1 MIDDQLQQFS
11 SPHRYVWPAELTL
24 MARMAGLA
32 LCHPWAS
39 WTREP
44 FTSDSCSYI
53 SLWEK
58 STL

>member
-1 MIDDQLQQFS
+1 
-11 SPHRYVWPAELTL
+11 
-24 MARMAGLA
+24 MARMAGPA
-32 LCHPWAS
+32 LRHRWAS

-44 FTSDSCSYI
+44 FTSDSRSHI